1 LVETRRGAAVLLV
14 IGLGA
19 YALRATAWPATVGR
33 DLDEYVYAYLQLFDR
48 DVLLPWSLLF
58 RTPVTPL
65 VAGSVLDLAGGFFV
79 EPLLALL
86 YAFSIVAW
94 SRAALV
100 FGRRVALVTAV
111 ALLLYHG
118 YALMFHELSSEP
130 MLAAAFAGFAW
141 ALARAYD
148 QPTTRRF
155 LLVGLAASVTV
166 LARPGSIVLL
176 VFAFLPLALRGT
188 WRSRLRW
195 SAAFTAAALVPLALW
210 TLHNG
215 LRLDYWGLARGG
227 NAVIPLY
234 RAFVT
239 DRIVRADNGPA
250 SRRLATAMQR
260 DLLTRE
266 PYRTYGV
273 TLDELFRQGSFR
285 VHEDLYLLS
294 DRYFGW
300 DSNYAVLRNAGI
312 EAVKAHPGAY
322 ASGVSSTI
330 WDELSQAHFRLVE
343 ATEPVETPESP
354 PPRAGSR
361 SLPTPSEGEPIP
373 PGQNAWIS
381 RPDGSIGQVWT
392 SPTQYRFTFA
402 NPGER
407 ERFDAIL
414 RRRDELFRGLPD
426 RNGRPGLA
434 LRLNQLSRWYP
445 RPWQWIVVGLIV
457 LAVRRPRGALLLL
470 ALTLGALLVVLV
482 NAVGLLTDL
491 HFVLPVAPAF
501 VLLGVGA
508 LLGARPP
515 RSAVEPAQP

>member
-1 LVETRRGAAVLLV
+1 V

-19 YALRATAWPATVGR
+19 YALRAIAWPATVGR

-79 EPLLALL
+79 EPVLAVL

-130 MLAAAFAGFAW
+130 MLAAAFAGFAL
-141 ALARAYD
+141 ALARAYER
-148 QPTTRRF
+148 PTTGRF
-155 LLVGLAASVTV
+155 VLVGLAASVTV

-176 VFAFLPLALRGT
+176 VFVFLPLALRGT

-195 SAAFTAAALVPLALW
+195 SVAFTAAALVPLALW
-210 TLHNG
+210 TVHHG
-215 LRLDYWGLARGG
+215 LRFDYWGLARGG
-227 NAVIPLY
+227 NAVIPFY
-234 RAFVT
+234 RAFIT

-273 TLDELFRQGSFR
+273 TLDELFRKGSFR

-294 DRYFGW
+294 DRDFGW

-322 ASGVSSTI
+322 ASGVVSTI
-330 WDELSQAHFRLVE
+330 WDELSQAHFRVVTGTELV
-343 ATEPVETPESP
+343 ATPE
-354 PPRAGSR
+354 PPRAG

-381 RPDGSIGQVWT
+381 RPDGSIRQVWT
-392 SPTQYRFTFA
+392 SPTRYRFAFA
-402 NPGER
+402 KPGER
-407 ERFDAIL
+407 DRFRAIL
-414 RRRDELFRGLPD
+414 RRRDELFEGLPD

-445 RPWQWIVVGLIV
+445 RPWQWIVVGLV
-457 LAVRRPRGALLLL
+457 ALAVRRPRGALLLL
-470 ALTLGALLVVLV
+470 ALPLGALLVVLV
-482 NAVGLLTDL
+482 NALGLFTDL

-508 LLGARPP
+508 LLGPRPP
-515 RSAVEPAQP
+515 RSAVEPAR

>member
-1 LVETRRGAAVLLV
+1 M

-19 YALRATAWPATVGR
+19 YALRAIAWPATVGR
-33 DLDEYVYAYLQLFDR
+33 DLDEYVYAYLQLFDH

-79 EPLLALL
+79 EPVLAVL

-130 MLAAAFAGFAW
+130 MLAAAFAGFAL
-141 ALARAYD
+141 ALARSYER
-148 QPTTRRF
+148 PTTGRF
-155 LLVGLAASVTV
+155 VLVGLAASVAV

-176 VFAFLPLALRGT
+176 VFVFLPLALRGT

-215 LRLDYWGLARGG
+215 LRFDYWGLARGG
-227 NAVIPLY
+227 SAVIPLY
-234 RAFVT
+234 RAFIT
-239 DRIVRADNGPA
+239 DHIVRADNGPA

-260 DLLTRE
+260 DLLTQE
-266 PYRTYGV
+266 SYRAYGV
-273 TLDELFRQGSFR
+273 TLDELFRKGSFR

-294 DRYFGW
+294 DRAFGW
-300 DSNYAVLRNAGI
+300 DSNYSVLRKAGI

-322 ASGVSSTI
+322 ASGVVSTI
-330 WDELSQAHFRLVE
+330 WDELSQAHFRVVAGTELV
-343 ATEPVETPESP
+343 AAPE
-354 PPRAGSR
+354 PPRAV
-361 SLPTPSEGEPIP
+361 SLPTPSEGQPIP

-392 SPTQYRFTFA
+392 SPTRYRFTFA
-402 NPGER
+402 KPGER
-407 ERFDAIL
+407 DRFRAIL
-414 RRRDELFRGLPD
+414 RRRDELFEGLPD

-445 RPWQWIVVGLIV
+445 RPWQWIVVGLV
-457 LAVRRPRGALLLL
+457 ALAVRRPRGTLLLL
-470 ALTLGALLVVLV
+470 ALPLGALLVVLV
-482 NAVGLLTDL
+482 NALGLFTDL

-508 LLGARPP
+508 LLGPRPP
-515 RSAVEPAQP
+515 RSAVEPVR

>member
-1 LVETRRGAAVLLV
+1 M

-19 YALRATAWPATVGR
+19 YALRAIAWPATVGR

-79 EPLLALL
+79 EPVLAVL

-100 FGRRVALVTAV
+100 FGRRAALVTAV

-130 MLAAAFAGFAW
+130 MLAAAFAGFAL
-141 ALARAYD
+141 ALARAYER
-148 QPTTRRF
+148 PTTGRF
-155 LLVGLAASVTV
+155 VLVGLAASVTV

-176 VFAFLPLALRGT
+176 VFVFLPLALRGT

-195 SAAFTAAALVPLALW
+195 SGAFTAAALVPLALW

-215 LRLDYWGLARGG
+215 LRFDYWGLARGG

-234 RAFVT
+234 RAFIT
-239 DRIVRADNGPA
+239 DHIVRADNGPA

-266 PYRTYGV
+266 PYRAYGV
-273 TLDELFRQGSFR
+273 TLDELFRKGSFR

-294 DRYFGW
+294 DRDFGW

-322 ASGVSSTI
+322 ASGVVSTI
-330 WDELSQAHFRLVE
+330 WDELSQAHFRVVAGTELVATPSHPAPE
-343 ATEPVETPESP
+343 ACRRPA
-354 PPRAGSR
+354 RGSR
-361 SLPTPSEGEPIP
+361 SRRARTRG
-373 PGQNAWIS
+373 S
-381 RPDGSIGQVWT
+381 RGRTAASARSG
-392 SPTQYRFTFA
+392 RH
-402 NPGER
+402 
-407 ERFDAIL
+407 
-414 RRRDELFRGLPD
+414 RRGT
-426 RNGRPGLA
+426 
-434 LRLNQLSRWYP
+434 
-445 RPWQWIVVGLIV
+445 
-457 LAVRRPRGALLLL
+457 ALLSPSR
-470 ALTLGALLVVLV
+470 ASEIGSARSCAAATSSSKGFRTATGGPGSRCGSTSCRDGTRGRGSGSSSGSSRSPS
-482 NAVGLLTDL
+482 AGRAEP
-491 HFVLPVAPAF
+491 FCCSPCRSERCSSSSSAPSDSS
-501 VLLGVGA
+501 
-508 LLGARPP
+508 RTCTSCSRSPP
-515 RSAVEPAQP
+515 RSSCSGSAPCSGRARLAQPSNRPGRNRPASRTAPGRVVVR